1 MKAKQ
6 RKLIL
11 LLKKVRIEK
20 NLSYQD
26 IVDRCESIGKHV
38 SLTTVKRLFAPGSED
53 QYFRYTSIQPVVD
66 VLLGVEYQQEEEDS
80 ESESDA
86 LRSVVEIKNHL
97 IEQLEAGIRDRENT
111 LQKTRDIA
119 DARIAQQDRIISHLK
134 EEVDSLKADKREME
148 LRLHQ
153 AERGSRLRTIALAV
167 VIPLLILAMATII
180 AYLAWDLSHSDV
192 GFFQWTA
199 SFFDASLRS
208 HSII

>member
-1 MKAKQ
+1 MEAKQ

-26 IVDRCESIGKHV
+26 IVDRCESIEKPV

-53 QYFRYTSIQPVVD
+53 QQFRYTSIQPVVD

-97 IEQLEAGIRDRENT
+97 IEQLESGIRDREAT
-111 LQKTRDIA
+111 IQRTREAA
-119 DARIAQQDRIISHLK
+119 DERIAQQDRIISHLK
-134 EEVDSLKADKREME
+134 EEVDSLRADKREME
-148 LRLHQ
+148 VRLHQ
-153 AERGSRLRTIALAV
+153 AERASRLRTIALSI
-167 VIPLLILAMATII
+167 VIPLLII
-180 AYLAWDLSHSDV
+180 ALVMLV
-192 GFFQWTA
+192 V
-199 SFFDASLRS
+199 
-208 HSII
+208 

>member
-1 MKAKQ
+1 MESKQ

-11 LLKKVRIEK
+11 LLKQVRVEK

-26 IVDRCESIGKHV
+26 IVDRCESIKKPV

-53 QYFRYTSIQPVVD
+53 QQFRYTSIQPVVD

-111 LQKTRDIA
+111 IQKTRDVA
-119 DARIAQQDRIISHLK
+119 EARIAQKDRIIDHLK
-134 EEVDSLKADKREME
+134 EEVETLKKDKREME
-148 LRLHQ
+148 SRLRQ

-167 VIPLLILAMATII
+167 VIPLLILAMAMLI

-199 SFFDASLRS
+199 AFFEASMRS
-208 HSII
+208 HPTI